1 MLAAACVPNGTGGVS
16 FHSSS
21 QHTHS
26 SIGAEDID
34 TVPVNT
40 QMNSKWIQG

>member
-1 MLAAACVPNGTGGVS
+1 MSIPRRVLPHRACEERGDFP
-16 FHSSS
+16 

-34 TVPVNT
+34 TLPANT
-40 QMNSKWIQG
+40 QVSSKWIQG